1 MNVLDIL
8 LLVAAVWFAIVGY
21 RQGFVVGIL
30 SVIGF
35 LGGGLVAVYL
45 LPVIWDALT
54 DNAEVGTTAAVVAVV
69 VVIVCASV
77 GQALTTH
84 LGNKLRRYITWSPAR
99 ALDATGGALVN
110 VVAMLLVAWLIGSA
124 LAGTTL
130 PTLGK
135 EVRSSNVLLGVAR
148 VLPDQ
153 ADTWFADFSTVLA
166 QNGFPQV
173 FSPFA
178 DEQITDVDPPDP
190 ALANSPVATRAQR
203 SIVKVM
209 GTAQSCGK
217 VLEGSGFVFGDR
229 RVMTNAHVV
238 GGVDE
243 PTVQIGGE
251 GRKYDATVVLYD
263 WERDI
268 AVLDVPDLSAP
279 ALKFASQD
287 AARGDGAIVAG
298 FPENGGT
305 TFGPR
310 ACAGASRPTARTST
324 TAAPSAA
331 MSIPSSRPSVR
342 ATPAARCSPPRARCT
357 AWSSRSPSTAPR
369 PVTRSPPTRSSRTS
383 SRGAP
388 RISRWTATAAHS
400 EAGFR
405 GTRPGRGSVRKRG
418 VSPAD
423 DAGVPRPSGPGG
435 AGCAECP
442 LGDPCR
448 PALPGHRLAGGS
460 SGPRPSVD
468 CVLRHCSRASSPYPD
483 VCPRPKVDNRP
494 QGPQLAYAPGNWP
507 FVGQVFISG
516 HGRSGRVTDRV
527 RDP

>member
-8 LLVAAVWFAIVGY
+8 LLVAAVWFAIVGF

-35 LGGGLVAVYL
+35 LGGGLVAVYA
-45 LPVIWDALT
+45 LPVIWDWMT
-54 DNAEVGTTAAVVAVV
+54 DNSEVSTAAAVVAVV

-135 EVRSSNVLLGVAR
+135 EVRNSKVLQGVAR
-148 VLPDQ
+148 ALPNQ
-153 ADTWFADFSTVLA
+153 ADTWFADFSSVLA

-178 DEQITDVDPPDP
+178 NEQITDVQPPDP
-190 ALANSPVATRAQR
+190 ALANSPVAQRAKR

-209 GTAQSCGK
+209 GTAESCGK
-217 VLEGSGFVFGDR
+217 VLEGTGFVFGDR

-251 GRKYDATVVLYD
+251 GRKYDAKVVLYD

-268 AVLDVPDLSAP
+268 AVLDVPDLNAP
-279 ALKFASQD
+279 ALRFTADD
-287 AARGDGAIVAG
+287 AVSGDDAIVAG
-298 FPENGGT
+298 YPENGAYDVRPARVRGRIEAN
-305 TFGPR
+305 GPD
-310 ACAGASRPTARTST
+310 
-324 TAAPSAA
+324 
-331 MSIPSSRPSVR
+331 IY
-342 ATPAARCSPPRARCT
+342 
-357 AWSSRSPSTAPR
+357 
-369 PVTRSPPTRSSRTS
+369 
-383 SRGAP
+383 
-388 RISRWTATAAHS
+388 H
-400 EAGFR
+400 R
-405 GTRPGRGSVRKRG
+405 GTVRRDVYSLYATVRQG
-418 VSPAD
+418 N
-423 DAGVPRPSGPGG
+423 SGG
-435 AGCAECP
+435 P
-442 LGDPCR
+442 LLTPE
-448 PALPGHRLAGGS
+448 
-460 SGPRPSVD
+460 
-468 CVLRHCSRASSPYPD
+468 
-483 VCPRPKVDNRP
+483 
-494 QGPQLAYAPGNWP
+494 
-507 FVGQVFISG
+507 
-516 HGRSGRVTDRV
+516 GRVYGVVFAKSLD
-527 RDP
+527 DPNTGYALTADEIKEDIVQGRAANQQVDSDSCAL

>member
-45 LPVIWDALT
+45 LPVIWGALT
-54 DNAEVGTTAAVVAVV
+54 DHSEVSTTAAVVAVI

-84 LGNKLRRYITWSPAR
+84 LGNKLRRFITWSPAR

-135 EVRSSNVLLGVAR
+135 EVRSSKVLLGVSRA
-148 VLPDQ
+148 LPDQ
-153 ADTWFADFSTVLA
+153 ADIWFADFSSVLA

-178 DEQITDVDPPDP
+178 NEPITDVRPPDR
-190 ALANSPVATRAQR
+190 ALARSAVATRAKK

-209 GTAQSCGK
+209 GTAEGCGK
-217 VLEGSGFVFGDR
+217 VLEGTGFVFGNR

-251 GRKYDATVVLYD
+251 GRKYDATVVFYD

-268 AVLDVPDLSAP
+268 AVLDVPNLNAP
-279 ALKFASQD
+279 ALKFTSTDASS
-287 AARGDGAIVAG
+287 GNGAIVAG
-298 FPENGGT
+298 FPENGAYNVVPARVRGRIT
-305 TFGPR
+305 ANGPD
-310 ACAGASRPTARTST
+310 
-324 TAAPSAA
+324 
-331 MSIPSSRPSVR
+331 IY
-342 ATPAARCSPPRARCT
+342 
-357 AWSSRSPSTAPR
+357 
-369 PVTRSPPTRSSRTS
+369 
-383 SRGAP
+383 
-388 RISRWTATAAHS
+388 H
-400 EAGFR
+400 R
-405 GTRPGRGSVRKRG
+405 GTVRRDVYSLYATVRQGNSGGPLLTPEGKVYGVVFAKSLDDPDTGYALTADEVRTDITKGRTANQQVDS
-418 VSPAD
+418 D
-423 DAGVPRPSGPGG
+423 D
-435 AGCAECP
+435 CA
-442 LGDPCR
+442 L
-448 PALPGHRLAGGS
+448 
-460 SGPRPSVD
+460 
-468 CVLRHCSRASSPYPD
+468 
-483 VCPRPKVDNRP
+483 
-494 QGPQLAYAPGNWP
+494 
-507 FVGQVFISG
+507 
-516 HGRSGRVTDRV
+516 
-527 RDP
+527 

>member
-45 LPVIWDALT
+45 LPVIWGAVT
-54 DNAEVGTTAAVVAVV
+54 DDTKVSTTAAVVAVI

-135 EVRSSNVLLGVAR
+135 EVRGSKVLHGVSDA
-148 VLPDQ
+148 LPSQ
-153 ADTWFADFSTVLA
+153 ADTWFADFSSVLA

-178 DEQITDVDPPDP
+178 NEPITDVQPPDP
-190 ALANSPVATRAQR
+190 ALANSPVATRAEK

-251 GRKYDATVVLYD
+251 GRKYDAKVVLYD

-268 AVLDVPDLSAP
+268 AVLDVPNLDAP
-279 ALKFASQD
+279 ALQFTANDGAS
-287 AARGDGAIVAG
+287 GNNAIVAG
-298 FPENGGT
+298 FPQNGAYNVQPARVRGRIT
-305 TFGPR
+305 ANGPD
-310 ACAGASRPTARTST
+310 
-324 TAAPSAA
+324 
-331 MSIPSSRPSVR
+331 IY
-342 ATPAARCSPPRARCT
+342 
-357 AWSSRSPSTAPR
+357 
-369 PVTRSPPTRSSRTS
+369 
-383 SRGAP
+383 
-388 RISRWTATAAHS
+388 H
-400 EAGFR
+400 R
-405 GTRPGRGSVRKRG
+405 GTVRRDVYSLYATVRQGNSGGPLLTPDGKVYG
-418 VSPAD
+418 VVFAKSLD
-423 DAGVPRPSGPGG
+423 DANTGY
-435 AGCAECP
+435 
-442 LGDPCR
+442 
-448 PALPGHRLAGGS
+448 ALTADE
-460 SGPRPSVD
+460 VQ
-468 CVLRHCSRASSPYPD
+468 PD
-483 VCPRPKVDNRP
+483 VTKGRTANQQVDSDSCA
-494 QGPQLAYAPGNWP
+494 L
-507 FVGQVFISG
+507 
-516 HGRSGRVTDRV
+516 
-527 RDP
+527 